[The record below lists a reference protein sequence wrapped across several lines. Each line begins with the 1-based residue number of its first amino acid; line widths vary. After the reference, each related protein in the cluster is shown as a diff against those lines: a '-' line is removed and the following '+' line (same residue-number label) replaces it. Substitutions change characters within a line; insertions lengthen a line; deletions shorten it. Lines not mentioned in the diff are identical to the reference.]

1 MRYTFLFILV
11 LFWTLAFSQSSDG
24 PVEVTPA
31 MEKKIRQD
39 IEKAVVPFRQ
49 GKKKTGDTDLSI
61 EFAVDTFR
69 IEQYMEK
76 YMDHDYSTAGMRAAT
91 YEAAHL
97 YDSLLNKYYKM
108 LLAVLK
114 PEDKKVLIQAQKAWI
129 SYRDSE
135 LKLVDIVSKDEYSGG
150 GTMQQLIDASYYLE
164 MIKSRTIEIYH
175 HLGRATQ
182 DY

>member
-1 MRYTFLFILV
+1 MKYPILLILIFFQTATFAQ
-11 LFWTLAFSQSSDG
+11 TSDG
-24 PVEVTPA
+24 PVEVTPV

-49 GKKKTGDTDLSI
+49 SKKKSGDTDLSI

-76 YMDHDYSTAGMRAAT
+76 YMDVDYSTAGMRTAV
-91 YEAAHL
+91 YEGAHQ
-97 YDSLLNKYYKM
+97 YDSLLNKYYKK

-129 SYRDSE
+129 TYRDSE
-135 LKLVDIVSKDEYSGG
+135 LKLVDVVSKDEYSGG
-150 GTMQQLIDASYYLE
+150 GTVQLLTDASYYLE
-164 MIKSRTIEIYH
+164 IIKNRTIEIYE
-175 HLGRATQ
+175 HLSRATQ